1 MNLGLDVGS
10 VSLKLAFFEGGQLR
24 SVAYHRHRGRP
35 LNLLL
40 ELLKDGDGVDNLA
53 LTGGGSALLGE
64 LIGGLVVNE
73 IVAAVEG
80 IKSAAPALK
89 TVIEIGGE
97 DSKLFILDGDLKDFT
112 TNTICAAGTGIF
124 LDQQAH
130 RLNLT
135 IEEFARRALDSTSP
149 ARIAGRCSVFAK
161 SDMIHLQQIGT
172 PMVDIIAGVC
182 RALARNFKSVI
193 AKGKRFERPIGFIG
207 GVAANRG
214 LVRAF
219 ETVLGLEPGELV
231 VPEHFN
237 CLGAIGSWRYAEK
250 SGQFRRFEGFAR
262 LREYMIKPRPTRRL
276 PPLDGHGI
284 SLPKRHHESPS
295 KRVKGYLGIDVGSV
309 STNLVVVD
317 DSNRVLSRSYLWTQ
331 GDPIRAVKTG
341 LEQLN
346 LELGDRVEIAAVG
359 TTGSGRYLA
368 GDFVGADVIKNEIT
382 AQATAAV
389 HFDPTVDTI
398 FEIGGQD
405 SKYVSL
411 ENGVVVDF
419 EMNKICAAGT
429 GSFLEEQAKILDTVI
444 EDFGATALESKAPV
458 YLGERCTVFMESE
471 MLQQQQLFTGKA
483 DVLAGLAYSIAEN
496 YLNRVVQ
503 GKKIGRRILFQGG
516 VAANKAVI
524 SAFEH
529 VLGRKV
535 VVPDNFDVTGA
546 IGVAM
551 IARDHIN
558 GGATAFKGFAR
569 TQQPCQTHTF
579 ECSKCSNLCDV
590 NVVEVTGEK
599 PIYYGGR
606 CERYEQRETE
616 QKTTRPDYFKQRN
629 EIFYKVEANT
639 GTPIG
644 VPRALVFHEM
654 FPFFSRVLTSLG
666 FNVVLSEPTN
676 KSITHLGVEYSG
688 TETCFPVKV
697 GNGHVLNLIERGIKL
712 LFMPSVITVHKQ
724 KGFSGSYVCPY
735 VQTMPYI
742 VRAGLCDKLAGIDIV
757 APVFS
762 FDRPMRHAVRSF
774 FEALRRFG
782 VKERA
787 VRNAVSEAWT
797 YHEKVNQEVMDL
809 GRDALGAIGETA
821 FVVVS
826 RPYNGYDMGVNL
838 DLPKK
843 IGQLGIPALPVDFLP
858 LVYDEIST
866 EFRDMYWHYGR
877 RLLAAS
883 SVIRQDPRLHAVYLS
898 NFSCGPDSFL
908 VRFFKELMG
917 DKPFLLLELDEH
929 SADAGLVTRLEAFL
943 DSIRGKSPVG
953 HPRAIRTDKTI
964 RKGRTIYIPNMCD
977 HAQVL
982 NAALH
987 SVGVESE
994 VMEES
999 NNETLVLGRALTSGR
1014 ECFPAIVTAGDM
1026 IRATRRPDFDPERS
1040 AFFMPQGSG
1049 PCRFG
1054 QYHRL
1059 HRLILDEVGF
1069 KQVPIYAPNQGPT
1082 LYEDLGPLGYRF
1094 VYRMW
1099 QGLAAV
1105 DGIDRLARRIRPYED
1120 DPGMAQQLYDQY
1132 LRDLCGCIEHGRSIH
1147 PLLERA
1153 RDDFAAIPAHPA
1165 CVPRIGIVG
1174 EIFVRAHR
1182 FSNNYLVKTLETL
1195 GCEVLLPPI
1204 TEWFLYT
1211 NFTRIRRSWIRRE
1224 LRRHYVNRL
1233 VDAVMRHE
1241 EHKICRRLGLPS
1253 ETSEEKLIEDAAPYI
1268 HDSFEGEAILSVG
1281 KTLDFIKTGA
1291 GGVINV
1297 MPFTCMPGNIVT
1309 TMYKKLKEDHGDFPL
1324 LVLSFDGLAHATDR
1338 MRIEAFVHQAKA
1350 RMAVKKGETGRS
1362 TRADG

>member
-1 MNLGLDVGS
+1 MNLGLDIGS
-10 VSLKLAFFEGGQLR
+10 VSVKLAFFEDNRLCR
-24 SVAYHRHRGRP
+24 VAYYRHRGRP
-35 LNLLL
+35 LNLLI
-40 ELLKDGDGVDNLA
+40 ELLKAGDGIDNLA
-53 LTGGGSALLGE
+53 LTGGGSGLLGK

-73 IVAAVEG
+73 IVATVEG
-80 IKSAAPALK
+80 IKLAAPELR
-89 TVIEIGGE
+89 TVVEIGGE
-97 DSKLFILDGDLKDFT
+97 DSKLFILEGELKDFT

-135 IEEFARRALDSTSP
+135 IEEFARLALESASP

-172 PMVDIIAGVC
+172 PMEDIVAGLC

-214 LVRAF
+214 LAGAF
-219 ETVLGLEPGELV
+219 EAVLGLEAGQLI
-231 VPEHFN
+231 VPEHFS
-237 CLGAIGSWRYAEK
+237 CLGAIGGWRYAEK
-250 SGQFRRFEGFAR
+250 TGQLRRFEGFAR
-262 LREYMIKPRPTRRL
+262 LREYMEKPRQTRRL

-284 SLPKRHHESPS
+284 SLPKRHYETPS
-295 KRVKGYLGIDVGSV
+295 GRVRGYLGIDVGSV

-317 DSNRVLSRSYLWTQ
+317 GANRVLSRYYLWTQ
-331 GDPIRAVKTG
+331 GNPIQAVKTG
-341 LEQLN
+341 LEQLR
-346 LELGDRVEIAAVG
+346 LELGDKVEIAAVG

-389 HFDPTVDTI
+389 SFDPTVDTI

-411 ENGVVVDF
+411 ENGVVIDF

-444 EDFGATALESKAPV
+444 EDFGATALDSKAPV

-471 MLQQQQLFTGKA
+471 MLNQQQLFAGKE

-551 IARDHIN
+551 IARDLCK
-558 GGATAFKGFAR
+558 GRPTRFKGFAR
-569 TQQPCQTHTF
+569 TQQACKTHTF
-579 ECSKCSNLCDV
+579 ECSSCSNLCDV
-590 NVVEVTGEK
+590 NVVEVAGEK

-606 CERYEQRETE
+606 CERYEQREVD
-616 QKTTRPDYFKQRN
+616 QKTVPPDYFRQRN
-629 EIFYKVEANT
+629 DIFYKVKANA
-639 GTPIG
+639 GPRIG
-644 VPRALVFHEM
+644 IPRALIFHEL
-654 FPFFSRVLTSLG
+654 FPFFSRVLTNLG
-666 FNVVLSEPTN
+666 FNVVLSDASN

-697 GNGHVLNLIERGIKL
+697 CNGHVLNLVEQGIKL
-712 LFMPSVITVHKQ
+712 IFMPSVITVHKQ
-724 KGFSGSYVCPY
+724 KGFDSSYVCPY
-735 VQTMPYI
+735 VQTMPYST
-742 VRAGLCDKLAGIDIV
+742 RAGLFDKLTGVEIV
-757 APVFS
+757 APVLS
-762 FDRPMRHAVRSF
+762 FDRPARYAVRAF
-774 FEALRRFG
+774 FEALRPFG

-787 VRNAVSEAWT
+787 VRDALSDAWA
-797 YHEKVNQEVMDL
+797 YQEKVNQEINDL
-809 GRDALGAIGETA
+809 GCKSLSAIGETA

-838 DLPKK
+838 ELPKK
-843 IGQLGIPALPVDFLP
+843 IGQLGIPALPIDFLP
-858 LVYDEIST
+858 LVFDEIST
-866 EFRDMYWHYGR
+866 EFADMYWHYGQ

-883 SVIRQDPRLHAVYLS
+883 SVIRKDPRLHAVYLS

-908 VRFFKELMG
+908 VKYFKELMG

-943 DSIRGKSPVG
+943 DSIGGKSGTG
-953 HPRAIRTDKTI
+953 HPRTIKTDKTI
-964 RKGRTIYIPNMCD
+964 RKGRKVYIPNMCD

-982 NAALH
+982 NAALR

-994 VMEES
+994 VMDES
-999 NNETLVLGRALTSGR
+999 DNETLILGRALTTGR
-1014 ECFPAIVTAGDM
+1014 ECFPAIITAGDM
-1026 IRATRRPDFDPERS
+1026 IRATKRADFDPENS

-1082 LYEDLGPLGYRF
+1082 LFEDLGPLGYRF

-1099 QGLAAV
+1099 QGLVAV
-1105 DGIDRLARRIRPYED
+1105 DGIDRFARRIRPYEHEQ
-1120 DPGMAQQLYDQY
+1120 GMTQQLYDLY
-1132 LRDLCGCIEHGRSIH
+1132 LRDIGTCIENGGNIYA
-1147 PLLERA
+1147 LLERA
-1153 RDDFAAIPAHPA
+1153 RSDFAPIPARDGR
-1165 CVPRIGIVG
+1165 CPRIGIVG
-1174 EIFVRAHR
+1174 EIFVRANR
-1182 FSNNYLVKTLETL
+1182 FSNNNLVKNLEAL

-1211 NFTRIRRSWIRRE
+1211 NFTRIRRAWTRGEFKR
-1224 LRRHYVNRL
+1224 YYMNR
-1233 VDAVMRHE
+1233 VIDAVMRRE
-1241 EHKICRRLGLPS
+1241 ERKIYGRLGLAP
-1253 ETSEEKLIEDAAPYI
+1253 ETSEEKLIEYAAPYI
-1268 HDSFEGEAILSVG
+1268 HHSFEGEAILSVG
-1281 KTLDFIKTGA
+1281 KTLDFINTGA
-1291 GGVINV
+1291 SGVINV

-1309 TMYKKLKEDHGDFPL
+1309 TMYKKLKEDYMEFPL
-1324 LVLSFDGLAHATDR
+1324 LVLSFDGLDHATDR
-1338 MRIEAFVHQAKA
+1338 MRIEAFVHQAKERLVVRPA
-1350 RMAVKKGETGRS
+1350 RPSV
-1362 TRADG
+1362 